1 MIRPK
6 KTQSRTNTRR
16 NHFQHATVEIPTI
29 DNAID
34 ELDSEESMLIERYN
48 FMDKLVRSGRE
59 YSAAP
64 FQFQ

>member
-16 NHFQHATVEIPTI
+16 NHFQHATVEMPTI

-48 FMDKLVRSGRE
+48 FKHELVRSGI
-59 YSAAP
+59 ADFAP
-64 FQFQ
+64 PFEL